1 MSDAPGLDSLAK
13 FPTTSSSDPKYTITS
28 AATTR
33 SNPSLSFSVRELL
46 LLKPGASKVSSN
58 VIASRSSATKASY
71 NFSSLPSVD
80 RASSSSSIPHPVLSV
95 HLAAFSNILCDI
107 STPIIGPVTRGRK
120 NLPASPVPQPASR
133 ADANGFSSPR
143 ALAATA
149 PMMPGTR
156 YSILASHRTWMQSH
170 QTARQQTLGW
180 HAYAL
185 PRRLRPRHLERQACE
200 KPARWW
206 RPISP
211 PNGGHSEQ
219 PRYTIS

>member
-156 YSILASHRTWMQSH
+156 YSNDPSFSSNVDAKSSNSAATNSGLA
-170 QTARQQTLGW
+170 
-180 HAYAL
+180 
-185 PRRLRPRHLERQACE
+185 RLCTPS
-200 KPARWW
+200 
-206 RPISP
+206 SP
-211 PNGGHSEQ
+211 PSSAL
-219 PRYTIS
+219 RAASM